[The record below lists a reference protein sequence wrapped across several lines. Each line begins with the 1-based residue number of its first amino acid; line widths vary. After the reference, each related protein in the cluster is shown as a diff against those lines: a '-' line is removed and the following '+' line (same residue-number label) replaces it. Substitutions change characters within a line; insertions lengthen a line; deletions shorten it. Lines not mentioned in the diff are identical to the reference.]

1 MVKSVFMMAVASL
14 VFATSPAV
22 SGEDQASYKLHEYE
36 GEKFQIYEPEDD
48 RIAVRGMGFTAYIT
62 IHSSTGMYR
71 ESLDG
76 WGTDRS
82 SLEQALD
89 AVCARILD
97 RAKQPSKE
105 ELRKGLDE
113 FYENLKSK

>member
-1 MVKSVFMMAVASL
+1 MKKVFTLVIASL
-14 VFATSPAV
+14 IFATPLSF
-22 SGEDQASYKLHEYE
+22 SGEDQAPYKLHKYE
-36 GEKFQIYEPEDD
+36 GEEFQVYEPKDD
-48 RIAVRGMGFTAYIT
+48 RIAVMGLGFTGYIT

-76 WGTDRS
+76 WGTDRA

-105 ELRKGLDE
+105 ELRNGLFE